1 MIAAGKLAIG
11 VGHAVAVGR
20 IMLPDLVII
29 GTVLAGDLIEVIN
42 ININV
47 IAVMRIT
54 AVAIV
59 IMIVMMIV
67 VIVPVD
73 ITEQRI
79 GGGYAEAIA
88 KASDKT
94 IGKLLAGRR
103 GQIHRRIAGVWP
115 RAVDGGRVVGGYINH
130 LWIGWLNFNHRRTS
144 RR

>member
-20 IMLPDLVII
+20 IMLPDLMII
-29 GTVLAGDLIEVIN
+29 GEVLAGDLIEVIN

-54 AVAIV
+54 AVVIV
-59 IMIVMMIV
+59 IMIVMVIV

-73 ITEQRI
+73 VTEQRI

-103 GQIHRRIAGVWP
+103 GRYT
-115 RAVDGGRVVGGYINH
+115 GG
-130 LWIGWLNFNHRRTS
+130 
-144 RR
+144 